1 MAGRL
6 GEIPDETKVISDY
19 KANHDEVKLHYLE
32 IFVVARVV
40 VFVILIVFCY

>member
-19 KANHDEVKLHYLE
+19 KANHDEVKPHYLE
-32 IFVVARVV
+32 VVLLQELL
-40 VFVILIVFCY
+40 FL